1 MAANS
6 LRGHFIPTL
15 LSEAKLLVQWNFLK
29 CLSLVHLWVTTAGIL
44 TASTG
49 LPWLF
54 SLRAKQNQ
62 SETHF
67 LQWTELRYLECCQW
81 PSCLICHLENYN
93 WQIKDTL
100 FGAAR
105 WKQILIANW
114 IVWVTTDGKGPFSN
128 LDWNQDSDGSL
139 TLFLRQRI
147 PVHARVKDSCLGRGS
162 HYTGHCSLFG
172 SWQMDYIK
180 LLIAL

>member
-1 MAANS
+1 MFKNRRQPGPKGLWASHEKVEANSLSGNFTGSVKVPEMPQPSS
-6 LRGHFIPTL
+6 LRGH
-15 LSEAKLLVQWNFLK
+15 SSW
-29 CLSLVHLWVTTAGIL
+29 S
-44 TASTG
+44 SD
-49 LPWLF
+49 
-54 SLRAKQNQ
+54 

-67 LQWTELRYLECCQW
+67 LQWTELRFLECCQW

-93 WQIKDTL
+93 WQIKDNL
-100 FGAAR
+100 FRAAR

-147 PVHARVKDSCLGRGS
+147 PMHARLKDSCLGRGS

-172 SWQMDYIK
+172 SWQTDYIK